1 MLRPALVSAIA
12 AALTLAGT
20 PGAPA
25 VTNASAIIK
34 WPPWLSI
41 ESPVNPFDRANH
53 GAVLL
58 VHAMMHDAVPTVGD
72 LTATAEGIVS
82 GQRRTVSLRLDT
94 TSQAGVFALRRQWP
108 TEGDWL
114 LRITLARST
123 TALVTL
129 DGSGDVASVRVPTR
143 VSSDV
148 ALPRPVAARE
158 IDSVLAVLASQR
170 R

>member
-1 MLRPALVSAIA
+1 
-12 AALTLAGT
+12 
-20 PGAPA
+20 
-25 VTNASAIIK
+25 
-34 WPPWLSI
+34 
-41 ESPVNPFDRANH
+41 
-53 GAVLL
+53 
-58 VHAMMHDAVPTVGD
+58 
-72 LTATAEGIVS
+72 
-82 GQRRTVSLRLDT
+82 
-94 TSQAGVFALRRQWP
+94 VFALRRQWP